1 MSGHIKMDFVIYII
15 QSIIYIYFLLQHN
28 LEFNFVTL
36 LRLDQNPLSYCI
48 ISVATFH
55 YFTWKPQ
62 IKVSKHT

>member
-1 MSGHIKMDFVIYII
+1 MSGHIKMNFAIYY
-15 QSIIYIYFLLQHN
+15 SIHNLHLLLITTK
-28 LEFNFVTL
+28 LEFNLVRL
-36 LRLDQNPLSYCI
+36 LQLDQNPLSYCI